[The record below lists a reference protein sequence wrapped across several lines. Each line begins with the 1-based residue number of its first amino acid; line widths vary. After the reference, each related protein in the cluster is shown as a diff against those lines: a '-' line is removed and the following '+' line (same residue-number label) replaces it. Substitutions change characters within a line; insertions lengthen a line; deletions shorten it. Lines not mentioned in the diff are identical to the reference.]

1 MRRCK
6 DMFNNEANLVNER
19 ATLEIMELK
28 ANLKWMELVQGKYG
42 EMYLVNGETVL
53 KLTDTQRSYIENRG
67 VRNGIL

>member
-1 MRRCK
+1 
-6 DMFNNEANLVNER
+6 MFNNEANLVNER

-28 ANLKWMELVQGKYG
+28 ANLRWMELVQGKYG

-53 KLTDTQRSYIENRG
+53 KLTDTQRSYIESRG

>member
-1 MRRCK
+1 
-6 DMFNNEANLVNER
+6 MFNNEANLVNER
-19 ATLEIMELK
+19 ATIEIMELK

-53 KLTDTQRSYIENRG
+53 KLTDTQRSYIESRG

>member
-1 MRRCK
+1 
-6 DMFNNEANLVNER
+6 MFNNEANLINER

-53 KLTDTQRSYIENRG
+53 KLTDTQRSYIESRG
-67 VRNGIL
+67 VRNGILQL

>member
-1 MRRCK
+1 
-6 DMFNNEANLVNER
+6 MFNNEANLVNER

-53 KLTDTQRSYIENRG
+53 KLTDTQRSYIESRG

>member
-1 MRRCK
+1 
-6 DMFNNEANLVNER
+6 MFNNEANLINER

-53 KLTDTQRSYIENRG
+53 KLTDTQRSYIESRG

>member
-1 MRRCK
+1 
-6 DMFNNEANLVNER
+6 MFNNEANLVNER

-53 KLTDTQRSYIENRG
+53 RLTDTQRSYIESRG

>member
-1 MRRCK
+1 
-6 DMFNNEANLVNER
+6 MFNNEANLINEQ

-53 KLTDTQRSYIENRG
+53 KLTDTQRSYIESRG

>member
-1 MRRCK
+1 
-6 DMFNNEANLVNER
+6 MFNNEANLVNER

-53 KLTDTQRSYIENRG
+53 KLTDTQRSYIESRG
-67 VRNGIL
+67 VRNGILQL

>member
-1 MRRCK
+1 
-6 DMFNNEANLVNER
+6 MFNNEANLVNER

-53 KLTDTQRSYIENRG
+53 KLTDTQRSYIESRG
-67 VRNGIL
+67 VRNGVL